1 MSLAR
6 LALKSNPSVRHLN
19 NNIQKQRWCS
29 ELVRRFSTESDKQQ
43 VADLAANGKSE
54 KQQVADLAGNGK
66 LEKQQVAV
74 SDSAKKSK
82 LFPRRR
88 RRGNLWRRSE
98 PDFAPALFENLPTGL
113 GNALLQA
120 TENINKI
127 FDNLNLNPSQLLGR
141 YKEDDKNYKI
151 RYDVPGLGKN
161 DVKIMVEDGI
171 LTIKGEHKEEKEE
184 EGSDDESW
192 SSRSY
197 GYYNNS
203 IVLPEDAKV
212 DEIKAEMKDGV
223 LTITIP
229 KSEKPKKDVKEIEVM

>member
-29 ELVRRFSTESDKQQ
+29 ELVRRFSTES
-43 VADLAANGKSE
+43 E
-54 KQQVADLAGNGK
+54 KEQVADLAGNGK
-66 LEKQQVAV
+66 SEKQQVAV

-88 RRGNLWRRSE
+88 RRGNLWTRNE
-98 PDFAPALFENLPTGL
+98 PHFAPALFENLPTGL

-184 EGSDDESW
+184 EGSDDEFW

-229 KSEKPKKDVKEIEVM
+229 KSEKPKKEVKEIEVM

>member
-43 VADLAANGKSE
+43 CWEWKIKKQVKAISGNGKS
-54 KQQVADLAGNGK
+54 KQQ
-66 LEKQQVAV
+66 E
-74 SDSAKKSK
+74 
-82 LFPRRR
+82 LFPRR

-127 FDNLNLNPSQLLGR
+127 FDNFNLNPSQLLGR

-151 RYDVPGLGKN
+151 RYDVPGLGKK

-184 EGSDDESW
+184 EGSDDEFW

-229 KSEKPKKDVKEIEVM
+229 KSDKPKKDVKEIEVM